1 MCICVIFILDEYG
14 IIKMRAI
21 DQRKNL
27 QKNMS
32 HKIELKKIESLPP
45 LWLLEV
51 YLDSKVGSLPPLCMD
66 TSTTR
71 SIPGE

>member
-14 IIKMRAI
+14 FMKMRAI

-32 HKIELKKIESLPP
+32 HKIEFKKKESLSP
-45 LWLLEV
+45 L
-51 YLDSKVGSLPPLCMD
+51 
-66 TSTTR
+66 
-71 SIPGE
+71 

>member
-14 IIKMRAI
+14 FMKMRAI

-32 HKIELKKIESLPP
+32 NKIELKK
-45 LWLLEV
+45 
-51 YLDSKVGSLPPLCMD
+51 
-66 TSTTR
+66 
-71 SIPGE
+71 